1 MIRKVEYLKAECDGC
16 GMELTDPHTDC
27 GDHFPNAVELWEAL
41 KDSGWHTPSSTISP
55 LDARVYCPKCWNR
68 MGRNIREC
76 DLRSK
81 HYANTG
87 KENDNG

>member
-1 MIRKVEYLKAECDGC
+1 MIGTLEYLKAECDGC
-16 GMELTDPHTDC
+16 GVGLIDPHTDC
-27 GDHFPNAVELWEAL
+27 NDHFPNAVELGEAL
-41 KDSGWHTPSSTISP
+41 KDSGWRIPSSAISP